1 MRSQEPN
8 RLSEFLDEARR
19 TWKQAIAPYQTPEL
33 RSSLWQLAD
42 SVVPYL
48 ALWYVGYLLLSV
60 SYWLTLAVAVFAAG
74 FMVRIFIVFHD
85 CGHGSFFKSRL
96 ANDVTGFITGVL
108 TFTPYHDW
116 RHEHALHHA
125 SAGDLERRGHG
136 DVTTLTVEEYRKL
149 SLLGRLSYRLYR
161 NPVVLLGIGPLFV
174 FLFQQRFP
182 TRGSALRERLS
193 VHLTNLALAALAAVL
208 VATIGLKATL
218 LVELPIIAIAGAA
231 GVWLF
236 YVQHQFEQ
244 VYWARGSSRDFVAAA
259 LLGSSL
265 YKLPRVLQWFTGNI
279 GFHHIHHLSPRIPNY
294 KLERCHREQ
303 PLFQRV
309 NTLTLLS
316 SLRSLRL
323 RLYDEVAGKL
333 VSFRQAA
340 ASAGSGWPPSARSAE

>member
-1 MRSQEPN
+1 MRPQEPN
-8 RLSEFLDEARR
+8 KFGELLDEARR
-19 TWKQAIAPYQTPEL
+19 TWKQAIAPYQAPEL
-33 RSSLWQLAD
+33 RSSVWQLAS

-48 ALWYVGYLLLSV
+48 ALWYVAYLLLSV
-60 SYWLTLAVAVFAAG
+60 SYWLTLAAAVLAAG
-74 FMVRIFIVFHD
+74 FMVRVFIVFHD
-85 CGHGSFFKSRL
+85 CGHGSFFGSRR

-108 TFTPYHDW
+108 TLTPYHDW

-125 SAGDLERRGHG
+125 TAGDLERRGHG
-136 DVTTLTVEEYRKL
+136 DVTTLTVEEYRRL
-149 SLLGRLSYRLYR
+149 PLRGRLAYRLYR
-161 NPVVLLGIGPLFV
+161 NPLVMFGIGPLWV
-174 FLFQQRFP
+174 FLVQQRFP

-208 VATIGLKATL
+208 IATIGLKATL
-218 LVELPIIAIAGAA
+218 LVELPIIVIAGAA

-244 VYWARGSSRDFVAAA
+244 VYWARGARRDFVAAA

-279 GFHHIHHLSPRIPNY
+279 GFHHIHHLSPRVPNY

-303 PLFQRV
+303 PVFQAV
-309 NTLTLLS
+309 NTLTLRS
-316 SLRSLRL
+316 SLRTLRL

-333 VSFRQAA
+333 VTFRQAA
-340 ASAGSGWPPSARSAE
+340 ASTGHGWPPAAHSAD